1 MTATDWSPNMLTKYI
16 QAAMNAA
23 RYEIIEDDKSYY
35 GEIPRFQGV
44 YANAETL
51 EACRTEL
58 EEALEDWILF
68 RVSQNMPL
76 PIVDGIEIAVREV
89 V

>member
-1 MTATDWSPNMLTKYI
+1 MLTKYI

>member
-1 MTATDWSPNMLTKYI
+1 MLTKYI

-23 RYEIIEDDKSYY
+23 RYEIIEDDKTYY
-35 GEIPRFQGV
+35 CEIPRFQGV